1 MVSQSNTKFFLELN
15 SKSTLFVKNNQ
26 KITTKMQVNG
36 SGVPPSWEQI
46 RQKFEENQLL
56 LILQA
61 VKFTFT
67 SKIPRYYLATVIAGS
82 VFTELLDDRAKKW
95 QNLKND
101 LKADAIQT
109 KKDFVYIWKIVKKVS
124 YKVNY
129 YNKVMNSKIHNRF
142 ERFMKPEVP
151 KASEDKREA

>member
-1 MVSQSNTKFFLELN
+1 ME
-15 SKSTLFVKNNQ
+15 
-26 KITTKMQVNG
+26 VND
-36 SGVPPSWEQI
+36 SSVPPTWEQI
-46 RQKFEENQLL
+46 RQKWEENQLL

-67 SKIPRYYLATVIAGS
+67 SKIPRYYLATVIVGS
-82 VFTELLDDRAKKW
+82 GFSASLYALLDEDRAEKW

-101 LKADAIQT
+101 LRDDAIQT
-109 KKDFVYIWKIVKKVS
+109 KNDFVYVWKIVKKIT

>member
-1 MVSQSNTKFFLELN
+1 MG
-15 SKSTLFVKNNQ
+15 
-26 KITTKMQVNG
+26 VNG
-36 SGVPPSWEQI
+36 SSVPPSWEALW
-46 RQKFEENQLL
+46 RELEDKQLL
-56 LILQA
+56 LILKA
-61 VKFTFT
+61 IKFTFS
-67 SKIPRYYLATVIAGS
+67 SKIPRYYFATVVVGS
-82 VFTELLDDRAKKW
+82 AFMASLYELLDDDGAEKW

-101 LKADAIQT
+101 LKTDAIQT
-109 KKDFVYIWKIVKKVS
+109 KKDFVYVWKILKKVS